1 MSKKCE
7 WKFIMASDAQYEWT
21 PENDEINHMNG
32 FGANDAY
39 KNDAKTYAQKQV
51 SSFKLYKE
59 LAIENNCEFK
69 GVMMN
74 GDLVDFNENKAGDRD
89 VDYFRKYYEKEISPF
104 FVGLGNHDYENNV
117 NKTYQNRGATDMVK
131 CIRRNIFEKNH
142 GKIVGCQFLKLDDF
156 DTGLANEQT
165 RFWGSYSYVIEVD
178 DVRIIQLNNS
188 PHYTNEWSS
197 YETHSDNR
205 RFPCTIIN
213 SLRWLEVQLYKAA
226 EKNKAVIVC
235 MHKPYTKWAKN
246 FGKDK
251 KKQKKEN
258 ELASKNVAEFQKLI
272 KKYKVSAVFWGHVH
286 DHIGYDMEIDNIPHF
301 SCGSTSQRKYLG
313 LHFSYEKQDGSHEGT
328 MYVSRINSDD
338 GNVTFMDAEK
348 KEMEYSVKLRFNTI
362 ESCGIEK
369 EPQME
374 KYIIFDQDAP
384 LVARCYV
391 EYTLNGKKK
400 KVNSGK
406 KAKNSKHI
414 FILPADSKKI
424 KITAKYLNW
433 YFSWKTIFKNKSEV
447 NCAYLVT
454 GPAGSQKWEIKREHN
469 DEWF

>member
-1 MSKKCE
+1 MADKKG
-7 WKFIMASDAQYEWT
+7 WNFIMASDAQYEWT
-21 PENDEINHMNG
+21 PAQDKHMNEYG
-32 FGANDAY
+32 DYAPY
-39 KNDAKTYAQKQV
+39 KGDPKTYAKKQV
-51 SSFKLYKE
+51 ESFKEYKRIVE
-59 LAIENNCEFK
+59 ASKRDFK
-69 GVMMN
+69 GIMMN
-74 GDLVDFNENKAGDRD
+74 GDLVDANESKTGKRD
-89 VDYFRKYYEKEISPF
+89 VDYFREIYENAISPF
-104 FVGLGNHDYENNV
+104 FVGLGNHDYENYV
-117 NKTYQNRGATDMVK
+117 NDTYQNRGATDMVK
-131 CIRRNIFEKNH
+131 CIRRNIYEHNPSYIK
-142 GKIVGCQFLKLDDF
+142 GAQFLKVDDF
-156 DTGLANEQT
+156 DTGLANYQT
-165 RFWGSYSYVIEVD
+165 RYWGSYSYVIELD
-178 DVRIIQLNNS
+178 DVWIIQLNNS

-197 YETHSDNR
+197 YETATDNR

-235 MHKPYTKWAKN
+235 MHKPYTEWAKD

-251 KKQKKEN
+251 KKQKKED
-258 ELASKNVAEFQKLI
+258 ELAAENVAAFQNLI
-272 KKYKVSAVFWGHVH
+272 EKYKVSAVFWGHVH
-286 DHIGYDMEIDNIPHF
+286 DHIGYDMEIKNIPHF

-338 GNVTFMDAEK
+338 GNVTFMDTEK
-348 KEMEYSVKLRFNTI
+348 KEKEYSVKLRFNTI
-362 ESCGIEK
+362 ESCGIDK
-369 EPQME
+369 KPQME
-374 KYIIFDQDAP
+374 KYIIFDQDAT

-406 KAKNSKHI
+406 KAKDSKHI

-433 YFSWKTIFKNKSEV
+433 YFSWKTIFKDESEV
-447 NCAYLVT
+447 NCTYRVT
-454 GPAGSQKWEIKREHN
+454 GPAGDQKWKIKHEHK